1 MVLTPGD
8 PAPWFTVR
16 SATRPDFQFA
26 TMAGRYAVI
35 SFIGSAAGPAA
46 PALLEGPAETGTLA
60 GFVTLVSE
68 EDARRRL

>member
-8 PAPWFTVR
+8 PAPWFTVK

-35 SFIGSAAGPAA
+35 SFISSAARSRA
-46 PALLEGPAETGTLA
+46 ALLEGLRAAPTTMNSPLPVPGQQ
-60 GFVTLVSE
+60 
-68 EDARRRL
+68 